1 MYGSGDEDVLV
12 ARITTQ
18 RHVTETDYRIVD
30 WQRCGLL
37 AESFIRLGKQATIQK
52 RYITKQLG
60 ALEPEGID
68 GISLDSIRLGHSF
81 FLDVETGVVLGN
93 QKGEDR
99 GRETG

>member
-1 MYGSGDEDVLV
+1 MYDSGDEDVLV

-18 RHVTETDYRIVD
+18 RHVTEADYRIVD

-52 RYITKQLG
+52 HYITKQLG

-68 GISLDSIRLGHSF
+68 GLKSILRKMFSL
-81 FLDVETGVVLGN
+81 
-93 QKGEDR
+93 
-99 GRETG
+99 